1 MNDYRWE
8 DLSLGMRARFEVPLT
23 AEMMTAFAAV
33 SGDLNPLHLDEVYAR
48 QKGFTGRVAF
58 GMLTSSLYSRLVG
71 MYLPGKRALLQGID
85 LEFKGPAYID
95 DVLSVSGEVTYLN
108 EAYRRVEVK
117 GQIVNQAGQVISTA
131 KIRVGVH
138 E

>member
-1 MNDYRWE
+1 
-8 DLSLGMRARFEVPLT
+8 MRAQFEVPLT
-23 AEMMTAFAAV
+23 AEMMTAFAAI
-33 SGDLNPLHLDEVYAR
+33 SGDLNPLHRDEDYAR
-48 QKGFTGRVAF
+48 QKGFPGRVAF

-85 LEFKGPAYID
+85 LEFKGPAYIG

-108 EAYRRVEVK
+108 EAYRRVELK
-117 GQIVNQAGQVISTA
+117 GQIVNQAGQLISTA

>member
-1 MNDYRWE
+1 MKDYRWE
-8 DLSLGMRARFEVPLT
+8 DLRLGMRAQFEVPLT
-23 AEMMTAFAAV
+23 AEMMTAFAAI
-33 SGDLNPLHLDEVYAR
+33 SGDLNPLHRDEDYAR
-48 QKGFTGRVAF
+48 QKGFPGRVAF

-85 LEFKGPAYID
+85 LEFKGPAYIG

-108 EAYRRVEVK
+108 EAYRRVELK
-117 GQIVNQAGQVISTA
+117 GQIVNQAGQLISTA

>member
-8 DLSLGMRARFEVPLT
+8 DLSLGMRVQFEVPLT
-23 AEMMTAFAAV
+23 EDMMTVFAAI
-33 SGDLNPLHLDEVYAR
+33 SGDLNPLHLDEAYAR
-48 QKGFTGRVAF
+48 QNGFPGRVAF

-85 LEFKGPAYID
+85 VEFKRPAHIG
-95 DVLSVSGEVTYLN
+95 DVLTVSGEVTYLN
-108 EAYRRVEVK
+108 EAYRRVELK
-117 GQIVNQAGQVISTA
+117 GQIVNPAGKLISTA